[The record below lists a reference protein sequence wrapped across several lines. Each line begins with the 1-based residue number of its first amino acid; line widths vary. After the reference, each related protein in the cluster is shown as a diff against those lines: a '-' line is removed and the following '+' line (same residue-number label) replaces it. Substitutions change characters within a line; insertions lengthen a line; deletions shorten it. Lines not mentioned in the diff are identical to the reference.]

1 VKKVLSFLAVCLC
14 AVGIPI
20 VSAQDAGNTPPANFI
35 QIIREEVKPG
45 KGAAHAKW
53 ETGYPRAFAKA
64 KYSNN
69 YSALVTT
76 FGPNEAWYISRFDS
90 FAQKDKVGMEISG
103 NASLQADLDQL
114 DSRDGDFLTGIRN
127 IFARYRADL
136 SHRPGVNIPRMH
148 TFSITIV
155 RIRPGHN
162 PDFEEARKIIKAAH
176 EKVGLKDNHS
186 VYQVVSGLPAGTF
199 LIITPYKTLAD
210 ADSQPQMHGK
220 EYQDAIGEDGDK
232 KLRELA
238 ASGTISAE
246 TMYFQVDPK
255 MSYPSKETIAADPDF
270 WSPKPAMAAPAMK
283 QPAAKA
289 PAKQ

>member
-1 VKKVLSFLAVCLC
+1 VKKVFVVLALCLC
-14 AVGIPI
+14 GLG
-20 VSAQDAGNTPPANFI
+20 VSVVAAQDAGNTPPPNFI
-35 QIIREEVKPG
+35 QIVREEVKPG
-45 KGAAHAKW
+45 KGGAHAKW

-69 YSALVTT
+69 YTALVTT
-76 FGPNEAWYISRFDS
+76 YGPGEAWYVSRFDS
-90 FAQKDKVGMEISG
+90 FAQKDKTDKEISG
-103 NASLQADLDQL
+103 NASLQAELDTLDQ
-114 DSRDGDFLTGIRN
+114 RDGDYLTGIRT

-148 TFSITIV
+148 AFSITIV

-162 PDFEEARKIIKAAH
+162 NDFEDARKIIKAAH

-186 VYQVVSGLPAGTF
+186 VYQVISGLPAGTF

-210 ADSQPQMHGK
+210 VDTTPQIHGK

-232 KLRELA
+232 KLRDLS

-246 TMYFQVDPK
+246 TMFFQVDPK
-255 MSYPSKETIAADPDF
+255 MSYPSKEAVAADPDF
-270 WSPKPAMAAPAMK
+270 WSPKSAMAAPAMK
-283 QPAAKA
+283 KPAAKA